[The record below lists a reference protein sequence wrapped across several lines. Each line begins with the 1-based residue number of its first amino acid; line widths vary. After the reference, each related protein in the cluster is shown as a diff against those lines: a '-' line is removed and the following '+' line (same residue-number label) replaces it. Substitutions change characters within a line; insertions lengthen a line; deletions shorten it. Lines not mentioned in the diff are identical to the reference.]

1 MTFFYHRIKILC
13 NFDVFLIKICDEK
26 LVIILIR
33 VKKIFKFFA
42 MYFSNNIKF
51 LRKRRSKTQDDVAMA
66 LGMKRSTLSGYENDV
81 AEPNIEALLALSKYF
96 NVAIDTLIKV
106 DLSMIGEFQ
115 LGQLERGY
123 DVHLKGSNIRVL
135 ATTVDSGNRENI
147 ELVSERAKAGYTTGY
162 ADPEYIR
169 VLPTFQLPFLSKE
182 RKYRTFQIS
191 GDSMLPIPDKSYVTG
206 EYVTDWHDIHDKQA
220 YIILTIDDG
229 IVFKIVEN
237 HIDNGFLTLHSLNPV
252 YHPFSIHLNEIKEVW
267 KFVHYI
273 SSEMPESAN
282 MPKEQQLIDTIN
294 DLRKQVEEIQLK
306 LNI

>member
-1 MTFFYHRIKILC
+1 MFFST
-13 NFDVFLIKICDEK
+13 N
-26 LVIILIR
+26 IR
-33 VKKIFKFFA
+33 
-42 MYFSNNIKF
+42 F
-51 LRKRRSKTQDDVAMA
+51 LRKRRSKTQDDVAAA
-66 LGMKRSTLSGYENDV
+66 LNMKRSTLSGYENEV
-81 AEPNIEALLALSKYF
+81 SEPNIEALIALSKYF

-106 DLSMIGEFQ
+106 DLTKIGEYQ
-115 LGQLERGY
+115 LSQLERGY

-135 ATTVDSGNRENI
+135 ATTVNSNNVENI

-162 ADPEYIR
+162 ADPEYIKI
-169 VLPTFQLPFLSKE
+169 LPTFSLPFLSRE

-206 EYVTDWHDIHDKQA
+206 EYVLDWHDIRDKQA

-237 HIDNGFLTLHSLNPV
+237 HIADGYLRLHSLNPV
-252 YHPFSIHLNEIKEVW
+252 YEPFEIPLTEIKEVW

-273 SSEMPESAN
+273 SSEMPEN
-282 MPKEQQLIDTIN
+282 QNLPREQELIDTIN
-294 DLRKQVEEIQLK
+294 DLKKQVQAIQLK